1 LGYSALLRAGK
12 EEGGNQIRCLFGGFG
27 VTGLEAHGDGWLPGV
42 VGAGNLV
49 ELPHAPGAVERV
61 GLGAGLLVGDGGEH
75 PAQMLVA
82 LLGPL
87 EDGLHDLRFRCSAS
101 RGTGINPLPS
111 EPPIRLAG
119 SRW

>member
-1 LGYSALLRAGK
+1 VCWKGG
-12 EEGGNQIRCLFGGFG
+12 GGNQIRCLFGGFG

-42 VGAGNLV
+42 VGAGDLV
-49 ELPHAPGAVERV
+49 ELPHAPSAVERV
-61 GLGAGLLVGDGGEH
+61 GLGVGLLVGGGEH

-101 RGTGINPLPS
+101 RGTGINPMPS

-119 SRW
+119 SRWRGRG